1 MEIYTNYEQLLP
13 KGSLFS
19 IKDIGEIGLI
29 KSDMLRKLI
38 FHREI
43 EVVKMGKK
51 NFISRQVLIAFLKE
65 NTLSAR
71 R

>member
-19 IKDIGEIGLI
+19 IKDIEEIGLI